1 MFVAKLL
8 KSSFNSRKE
17 LLPNPRCGTSLVEI
31 KLLSPGESAVST
43 TIGGSPT
50 LEPGFRSR
58 SRSPEPRSNGFY
70 SEPEPEQEQVK
81 INLLRSSGQKRL
93 LVRNGE
99 EIGDIFCVTKLVIYN
114 IIVIAQ

>member
-1 MFVAKLL
+1 MFLNA
-8 KSSFNSRKE
+8 SN
-17 LLPNPRCGTSLVEI
+17 I
-31 KLLSPGESAVST
+31 
-43 TIGGSPT
+43 IPT
-50 LEPGFRSR
+50 EQMLAGFRSR
-58 SRSPEPRSNGFY
+58 SRSPEPEPRSNGFY